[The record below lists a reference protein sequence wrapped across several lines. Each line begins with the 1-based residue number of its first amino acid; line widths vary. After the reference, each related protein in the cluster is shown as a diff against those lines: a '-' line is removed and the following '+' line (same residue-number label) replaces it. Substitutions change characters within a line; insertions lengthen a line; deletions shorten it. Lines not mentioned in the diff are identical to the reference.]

1 MLRKAGLMFHFF
13 EPFILAETVIK
24 SSECSCEAVKR
35 IAAVPTL
42 LESSRVP
49 NKLLADTGGKLMI
62 QSVLERCCEAKNLD
76 AVVFCTDTDQLRELG

>member
-1 MLRKAGLMFHFF
+1 MFHF
-13 EPFILAETVIK
+13 LSLLSLLK
-24 SSECSCEAVKR
+24 QSSNHLFSCEAVKR

-42 LESSRVP
+42 IESSRVP